1 MYTRT
6 IAKAAVLTGMI
17 MISLID
23 FLSRIIS
30 LKGTIESIAMVL
42 WLAYLSV
49 SVFLAVY
56 ELIRRNYNEEEVNQ
70 SKPYTEEEVRESVA
84 RIVSLA
90 KLRQRDS
97 LGRFVKHTA
106 SDEERDA
113 IIY

>member
-6 IAKAAVLTGMI
+6 VAKAAALTGMT
-17 MISLID
+17 MISFID
-23 FLSRIIS
+23 MLSKVIS
-30 LKGTIESIAMVL
+30 LNSTVESIAMVM
-42 WLAYLSV
+42 WLMYLSV
-49 SVFLAVY
+49 MVFLCIY

-97 LGRFVKHTA
+97 LGRFVKHAA
-106 SDEERDA
+106 SDEERNA
-113 IIY
+113 IIR